1 MPVVRCSGESEQY
14 KNDAGGIVPL
24 YAARVQ
30 DRVVQLGDIAGKI
43 TMIEVACFCC
53 SQIQTLG
60 VACHGVRH
68 IQQRYQNST
77 RAPKPQK
84 VSCGDD
90 RIALTGQYASHK
102 NDGTHSR

>member
-1 MPVVRCSGESEQY
+1 
-14 KNDAGGIVPL
+14 VPL

-60 VACHGVRH
+60 KH
-68 IQQRYQNST
+68 
-77 RAPKPQK
+77 
-84 VSCGDD
+84 
-90 RIALTGQYASHK
+90 
-102 NDGTHSR
+102 